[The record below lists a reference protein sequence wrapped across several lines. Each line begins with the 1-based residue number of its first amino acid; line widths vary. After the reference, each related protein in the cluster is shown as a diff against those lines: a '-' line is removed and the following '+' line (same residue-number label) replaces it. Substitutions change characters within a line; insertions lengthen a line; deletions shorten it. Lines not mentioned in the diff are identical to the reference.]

1 MRFGIDVPIKGDYFD
16 PRVLAELAAEAEAAG
31 WDGFFVWDHLSLGLS
46 EPICDPWIALTAI
59 ALRTERVRI
68 GPMVTPIPRRR
79 PWKLAR
85 ETVTLDHL
93 SGGRM
98 VLGVGIGSPVPEEFA
113 PFGEEGDARLRGAM
127 LDEGLEVLTGLWTG
141 EPLTYRGEHYTVT
154 DRTFLPRPVQT
165 PRIPLWIGANW
176 PNMAPLRRAARWDG
190 AFPIHRDNGN
200 LMSPQT
206 MSEIISYVGRHRT
219 GEGPFDYVVSGL
231 PPGGDSS
238 RESELAAAYREI
250 GVTWWVAPGWYDSA
264 EECRRRIA
272 KGPPKP

>member
-16 PRVLAELAAEAEAAG
+16 PRVLAELAAEAETAG
-31 WDGFFVWDHLSLGLS
+31 WDGFFVWDHLSLGLR

-93 SGGRM
+93 SGGRLI
-98 VLGVGIGSPVPEEFA
+98 LGVGIGSPASEEFA
-113 PFGEEGDARLRGAM
+113 PFGEEGDTRLRGAM
-127 LDEGLEVLTGLWTG
+127 LDEGLEVLTALWSG
-141 EPLTYRGEHYTVT
+141 APVTYHGDHYTVT
-154 DRTFLPRPVQT
+154 DRTFMPRPVQS
-165 PRIPLWIGANW
+165 PRIPVWVGANW
-176 PNMAPLRRAARWDG
+176 PNRAPLRRAAGWDG
-190 AFPIHRDNGN
+190 AFPIYRDNGN
-200 LMSPQT
+200 VMSPEI
-206 MSEIISYVGRHRT
+206 MREIIAYVGRHRT
-219 GEGPFDYVVSGL
+219 ETGPFDYVVSGL
-231 PPGGDSS
+231 PPGDDSS

-272 KGPPKP
+272 KGPPRP